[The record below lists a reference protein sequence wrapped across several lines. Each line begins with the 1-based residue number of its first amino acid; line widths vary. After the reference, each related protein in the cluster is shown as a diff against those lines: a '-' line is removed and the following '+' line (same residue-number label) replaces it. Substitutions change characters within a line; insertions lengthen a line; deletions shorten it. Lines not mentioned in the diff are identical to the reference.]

1 MWVARLFRVH
11 TDLPS
16 PSVLSQEP
24 PHWLWVHVS
33 RSSYLLH
40 LKTTQSS
47 YTSTYIIWFSSSL
60 PSVSSKCPPQSKP
73 KVHCTNLG
81 KIPNINHRCL
91 SSSCK
96 HLKAPQGHMHRKS
109 TYKRQRKPSSGQCRG
124 PFSSCTSQWVQSKAC
139 LTFLFVSSNG
149 VWQTQLRQKPG
160 L

>member
-11 TDLPS
+11 TDFPS

-47 YTSTYIIWFSSSL
+47 CTSTYIIWFSGSL
-60 PSVSSKCPPQSKP
+60 LSVSSKCPPQSKP

-81 KIPNINHRCL
+81 KIQNINHRCL

-109 TYKRQRKPSSGQCRG
+109 DYLQETEKGQLGSVCG
-124 PFSSCTSQWVQSKAC
+124 SPFLLHLSMSPEQSLPRLPLC
-139 LTFLFVSSNG
+139 EQQGSVTD
-149 VWQTQLRQKPG
+149 TT
-160 L
+160 